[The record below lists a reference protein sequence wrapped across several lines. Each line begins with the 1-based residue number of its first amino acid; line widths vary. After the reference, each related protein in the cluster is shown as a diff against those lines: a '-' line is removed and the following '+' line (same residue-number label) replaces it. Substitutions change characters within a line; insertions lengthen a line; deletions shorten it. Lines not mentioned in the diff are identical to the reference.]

1 MTDIWFLRDFQRLTL
16 EREAI
21 RELQD
26 TSDWL
31 RGTNWRLDGSSLC
44 VEANIHVHG
53 HNYLVK
59 MLYPKLFPNVPPT
72 VYPQNAHERWSL
84 HQYPSGALCLEWR
97 TDTWHPGLTG
107 AQVLESAYKLLEI
120 ENPHGAE
127 ESVIAPVDH
136 HFSIGQIL
144 QGSYMR
150 FYANKGLAFYL
161 QRELSL
167 AARGL
172 VEFSVIVQ
180 NTNLLALIQN
190 IQINQQTV
198 WQDNSIPEGIYKE
211 KNSINIQLGLF
222 LKTEIT
228 PEILGK
234 LKTIEELETHLANSG
249 LNLNNLLVETGIER
263 QQSLLGI
270 LLTDTTGTLYFYI
283 VISGDSR
290 IYGLRKVES
299 EGAFNNPRLST
310 DLYILSTKSVAIIG
324 LGSLGSKVAL
334 SLTRTGVGKFYFI
347 DEDIFLPDNVCRN
360 ALDWRSVGQHKVHA
374 VKEQI
379 SYISS
384 PQIETSTVNLVGQE
398 TNAALDDTLHRLKQ
412 YDILIDATAN
422 PKVFNLLASVTKTYH
437 KPLIWGEIFAGGIGG
452 MIARSRPDKDISPIG
467 IRNAYYEYLFS
478 QNAPFLDSR
487 PTNPYTVETHDG
499 EVLTASDA
507 EVDIIAGHLT
517 RFAVDILLERESS
530 LFPYS
535 LYLIG
540 LKAAWVFREPFY
552 TIPIDT
558 SDLSEQE
565 GNPASPP
572 ALSQDVIQD
581 NINFLEQMFDAQS
594 NNADSSS

>member
-1 MTDIWFLRDFQRLTL
+1 
-16 EREAI
+16 
-21 RELQD
+21 
-26 TSDWL
+26 
-31 RGTNWRLDGSSLC
+31 
-44 VEANIHVHG
+44 
-53 HNYLVK
+53 
-59 MLYPKLFPNVPPT
+59 
-72 VYPQNAHERWSL
+72 
-84 HQYPSGALCLEWR
+84 
-97 TDTWHPGLTG
+97 
-107 AQVLESAYKLLEI
+107 LESAYKLLEI

-398 TNAALDDTLHRLKQ
+398 TNAALDDTLHRLQQ